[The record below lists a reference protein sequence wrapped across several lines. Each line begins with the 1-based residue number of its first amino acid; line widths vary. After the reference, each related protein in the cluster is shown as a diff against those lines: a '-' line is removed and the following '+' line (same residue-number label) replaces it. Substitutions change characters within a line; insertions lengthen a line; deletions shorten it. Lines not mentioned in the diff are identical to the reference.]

1 MELWSIMEIW
11 NESMEHNE
19 NISIREFIVVVFIVF
34 ISILQSLSKEDAILR
49 LCSDIQSD
57 ARPF

>member
-1 MELWSIMEIW
+1 MKIW